1 MCSVFEP
8 VWTGVD
14 ASHPIRPV
22 SRGRSRRAVPVPQ
35 ASPTPG
41 SWSDPAALGD
51 ADLTVGPFWLDGPH
65 RGVFVR
71 TLNGFSVVSGLPRA
85 LNPLVA

>member
-1 MCSVFEP
+1 MLRVRA
-8 VWTGVD
+8 GVD
-14 ASHPIRPV
+14 GAWTRLTPSGPCSAVDQVEQCVSPKRP
-22 SRGRSRRAVPVPQ
+22 
-35 ASPTPG
+35 PG

-71 TLNGFSVVSGLPRA
+71 TLNGFSVVSRLPRA